1 MRILIAAAVCAF
13 AFAAPGAV
21 MAQQSPG
28 WSYSY
33 TDGVAAA
40 TQRDD
45 RGRVTATFTC
55 RPPTGD
61 IVITD
66 YTLGPRAR
74 RVSTAGVTLGNLTVN
89 VPASVEGRGRQA
101 RVVIN
106 LPQRPPILA
115 GVQERDV
122 VTVTVN
128 DATHA
133 YQAGSALRLKE
144 VAYGC
149 WGS

>member
-1 MRILIAAAVCAF
+1 MRKLLAACVFAVAL
-13 AFAAPGAV
+13 AAPAV
-21 MAQQSPG
+21 APAQQQG
-28 WSYSY
+28 WSYAY
-33 TDGVAAA
+33 TDGVATA

-45 RGRVTATFTC
+45 RGRITATMTC

-66 YTLGPRAR
+66 YTLARRAR
-74 RVSTAGVTLGNLTVN
+74 GARTAAVRIGGMQVN
-89 VPASVEGRGRQA
+89 VPMTVEGRGRSG
-101 RVVIN
+101 RVLIN

-115 GVQERDV
+115 GVQPTDQLS
-122 VTVTVN
+122 VTVGSE
-128 DATHA
+128 THTYLDGGPA
-133 YQAGSALRLKE
+133 RMRE